1 MNDFAKMDVFFV
13 VTTLA
18 VLLVCALIAVALIR
32 VLRILKNVEKVSD
45 IVSEESVRL
54 RSDIQDL
61 RSTVKVEGFK
71 WKSIAKFIRL
81 QVEKVTGKK
90 S

>member
-1 MNDFAKMDVFFV
+1 MSDFAKMDVFFV

-32 VLRILKNVEKVSD
+32 ILRILKNVEKVSD